1 MPCLMLTS
9 SPPCFIQ
16 MVGSF
21 WQVLMSRSSDI
32 RLELGFHC
40 VVNRSQKN
48 IDEKMSRED
57 LWAKEKDIF
66 TKNDR
71 MKGCKRRTGARCD

>member
-1 MPCLMLTS
+1 
-9 SPPCFIQ
+9 
-16 MVGSF
+16 
-21 WQVLMSRSSDI
+21 MSRSSDV

-48 IDEKMSRED
+48 IDEEMSRED

-66 TKNDR
+66 TKNGR
-71 MKGCKRRTGARCD
+71 IAGRIA